1 MHDPCVMGE
10 LCLML
15 LHVPLHHRI
24 GFGTYLAAGGDV
36 RNGVR
41 AALKAGIRAID
52 TASLYRVHQCRC
64 ALSIAEV
71 WLQLQCSYKLVSHA
85 ERSYHCRA
93 E

>member
-1 MHDPCVMGE
+1 MPHCF
-10 LCLML
+10 
-15 LHVPLHHRI
+15 HRI

-52 TASLYRVHQCRC
+52 TASLYRVYHV
-64 ALSIAEV
+64 LVAEV
-71 WLQLQCSYKLVSHA
+71 WLQLQHSYKLVSHA
-85 ERSYHCRA
+85 KRYYHCCA